1 MLRLCNTTEFWNTLL
16 YAIPIHNRT
25 SKHHSTVASTLNC
38 LYSECSRLPM
48 KTLAKTHEF
57 KGWPRRRTSRK
68 TCFQIHKMTTKKTFL
83 QDLARLSYKLI
94 LLIKFFHI
102 VNYIGVLVINKL
114 RFEAIHLLLRI
125 FIMIWRY
132 KYINQLKLD
141 KTRFSFLGSQV
152 VEFQEHRQVS

>member
-1 MLRLCNTTEFWNTLL
+1 MNLKVDQGGGLVERL
-16 YAIPIHNRT
+16 A
-25 SKHHSTVASTLNC
+25 
-38 LYSECSRLPM
+38 
-48 KTLAKTHEF
+48 F
-57 KGWPRRRTSRK
+57 KSIKW
-68 TCFQIHKMTTKKTFL
+68 QQKKTFL

-125 FIMIWRY
+125 LIMIWRY
-132 KYINQLKLD
+132 KYINQLKLA